1 MLNAGSGGSIYN
13 GISGKFFHVDISDKF
28 IKELPNSYVA
38 SIENLPFNTNFFDTA
53 ICVGSVINYCNAL
66 TALSEI
72 YRVLKHDSYLILEYE
87 RSSTGELIFQKDY
100 NKSITLQVY
109 QYNNQDNHKIWL
121 YSDKYINSILK
132 NIGFKLVDNRYY
144 HVFSSLYNHFADDE
158 NKSGKIAKLDKIAA
172 TFVKKYLAHNR
183 IMTCYKE

>member
-1 MLNAGSGGSIYN
+1 MNA
-13 GISGKFFHVDISDKF
+13 V
-28 IKELPNSYVA
+28 LP
-38 SIENLPFNTNFFDTA
+38 
-53 ICVGSVINYCNAL
+53 
-66 TALSEI
+66 
-72 YRVLKHDSYLILEYE
+72 
-87 RSSTGELIFQKDY
+87 GELIFSKKIIINQLL
-100 NKSITLQVY
+100 LQVY

-172 TFVKKYLAHNR
+172 TFVKKYLAHQ
-183 IMTCYKE
+183 

>member
-53 ICVGSVINYCNAL
+53 ICVGSVINYCDAL

-72 YRVLKHDSYLILEYE
+72 CLLYTSDAAD
-87 RSSTGELIFQKDY
+87 EL
-100 NKSITLQVY
+100 
-109 QYNNQDNHKIWL
+109 
-121 YSDKYINSILK
+121 
-132 NIGFKLVDNRYY
+132 
-144 HVFSSLYNHFADDE
+144 
-158 NKSGKIAKLDKIAA
+158 
-172 TFVKKYLAHNR
+172 
-183 IMTCYKE
+183 